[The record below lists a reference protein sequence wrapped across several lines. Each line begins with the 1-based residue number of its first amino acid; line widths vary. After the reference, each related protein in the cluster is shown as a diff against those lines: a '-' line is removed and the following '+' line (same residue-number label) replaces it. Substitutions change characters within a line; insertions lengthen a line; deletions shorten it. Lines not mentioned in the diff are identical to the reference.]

1 MIPQLAGQLRAV
13 LIACMI
19 IVPGLPD
26 VRVAHSTELA
36 TGSVSG
42 TVKLVW
48 GDRTVPLA
56 VARLEL
62 MSISDEG
69 GKYQSPTDVAGKYT
83 IALHPGTYNMRLDWI
98 GGDYADINRT
108 SFRLE

>member
-13 LIACMI
+13 PIACMI

-42 TVKLVW
+42 TVKLFW

-69 GKYQSPTDVAGKYT
+69 GKYQTATDGTGKNT
-83 IALHPGTYNMRLDWI
+83 IALPPGPSHTP
-98 GGDYADINRT
+98 
-108 SFRLE
+108 LELLGRGC